1 MLKIAPLQLLL
12 FRHSEDLDALP
23 YEEATARAFQM
34 TVLRKIARMRFKPT
48 SHLAA
53 RLAVSHM
60 TVSQADPTG
69 SMTPW
74 RQS

>member
-34 TVLRKIARMRFKPT
+34 NRREQRNWP
-48 SHLAA
+48 
-53 RLAVSHM
+53 
-60 TVSQADPTG
+60 
-69 SMTPW
+69 
-74 RQS
+74 